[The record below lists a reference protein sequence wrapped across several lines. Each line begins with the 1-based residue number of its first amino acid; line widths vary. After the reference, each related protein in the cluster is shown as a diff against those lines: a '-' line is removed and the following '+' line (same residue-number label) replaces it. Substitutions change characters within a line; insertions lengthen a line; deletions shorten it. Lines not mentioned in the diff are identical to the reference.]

1 MKLATWNVNSLN
13 VRLPHV
19 LKWLEE
25 NPVDVL
31 CVQETKLT
39 DDKFPVAAIEAAG
52 YHVVFSGQKTYNGVA
67 ILSKHPIADV
77 VINNPHYEDV
87 QQRILAATIA
97 GMRIVCAYVP
107 NGQAVGTDK
116 YEYKLGWLK
125 SFRDW
130 LEAEAA
136 AHPNLAVLGDYNI
149 APEDRDV
156 HDPVA
161 WKDQVL
167 CSVPERAALE
177 ALFKLGLSDSFRLF
191 EQADKTFSW
200 WDYRMLGFQKNK
212 GVRIDHILLSAPLAR
227 RCVACVVDR
236 APRKWE
242 QPSDHAP
249 VIATLSAE

>member
-31 CVQETKLT
+31 CIQETKLT
-39 DDKFPVAAIEAAG
+39 DDKFPTAAIEAAG

-67 ILSKHPIADV
+67 ILSKQPMTDV
-77 VINNPHYEDV
+77 VVNNPHYEDA
-87 QQRILAATIA
+87 QQRILAVTTA
-97 GMRIVCAYVP
+97 GVRVVCAYVP

-116 YEYKLGWLK
+116 YEYKLGWLA
-125 SFRDW
+125 SFRHW
-130 LEAEAA
+130 LELEAA
-136 AHPNLAVLGDYNI
+136 QHPNLAVLGDYNI
-149 APEDRDV
+149 APDDRDV

-161 WKDQVL
+161 WAGQVL
-167 CSVPERAALE
+167 CSEPERAALQ
-177 ALFKLGLSDSFRLF
+177 ALFALGLTDSFRLF
-191 EQADKTFSW
+191 EQAEKTFSW

-212 GVRIDHILLSAPLAR
+212 GVRIDHVLLSPPLAA
-227 RCVACVVDR
+227 RCTACVVDR

-249 VIATLSAE
+249 VIATLSD